1 MSIVILSAK
10 ITAPVVCSSVR
21 YRKIYMRLIHALLF
35 LALTAS
41 AQFSYRIDNSVP
53 VIINTDT
60 LRNAWAGG
68 FNAGQFNTMD
78 VNGDGHNDIV
88 LYDRMAQRVMVFIQS
103 GNGYFHAPQYEIF
116 FPDEIANWMLLR
128 DYNGDGKKD
137 LFTGDV
143 LGIKVFKNVTLP
155 GQPPAWQHV
164 LFNTGFGTKS
174 TVLLTKGFSGK
185 VNLQQNFD
193 DMPAFR
199 DVDGDGDLDIFCAR
213 YPTGNTIEFHKNF
226 GMERFGTADSLD
238 FERITQTWGNV
249 TDCFCGV
256 FAFDGQPCNASAG
269 RTQHAGG
276 KSLDVVDIDNDGNP
290 DILFSESE
298 CPRVFLLRNL
308 GTLESPVIR
317 TAELFPSANPVFI
330 FPYPSVYQED
340 VNGDGINDLIF
351 TSNAYRRDYLFS
363 NFRESVF
370 YYRNTGTNASP
381 AYELVQPNFLQN
393 TMVEVGDNAVPA
405 FMDLDGD
412 GDQDLLV
419 GHFGYDGRASL
430 VHFENTGTLTRPVFR
445 KVTDDYAFLSLLNF
459 TNIKPAFA
467 DMNGDNRP
475 DLIFTA
481 SQGFTT
487 DVFYL
492 LNTATAGLS
501 VNLMDIQ
508 SLNFPIFSNENVS
521 VIDVNADGKPD
532 ILLGKSNGALQY
544 WQNTGTTETPSFT
557 LADNAWLGLSS
568 SVTRQNLSCAEGD
581 LDADG
586 LADLVLG
593 DQTGQLAIIP
603 NFREVIAAEP
613 ALREIVFNP
622 LTETLTA
629 PNLGGRLW
637 PTVVNLFSTD
647 RPHIVAGTITGGLVL
662 LHPDN
667 SVPLPEQPRIDIYP
681 NPVGAG
687 NALNIRTDRPATF
700 TLLNVLGQPLS
711 TPIVINAFQLHRF
724 NTAHLQQGMYLLRFH
739 IQGKKYARRI
749 IVQ

>member
-1 MSIVILSAK
+1 
-10 ITAPVVCSSVR
+10 
-21 YRKIYMRLIHALLF
+21 MRLLSVLLMVPAL
-35 LALTAS
+35 S
-41 AQFSYRIDNSVP
+41 MAQFSYRLDNSIP
-53 VIINTDT
+53 VIIGTDT
-60 LRNAWAGG
+60 LVNAWAGG
-68 FNAGQFNTMD
+68 FNAGQVNTMD
-78 VNGDGHNDIV
+78 INGDGQDDIV
-88 LYDRMAQRVMVFIQS
+88 LYDRMAERVMVFLWAD
-103 GNGYFHAPQYEIF
+103 NGYSHAPQYEQF
-116 FPDEIANWMLLR
+116 FPDEITNWMLLR

-143 LGIKVFKNVTLP
+143 LGIKVFKNVTQP

-226 GMERFGTADSLD
+226 GVERFGTADSLD

-276 KSLDVVDIDNDGNP
+276 KSLDVIDINNDGNP

-298 CPRVFLLRNL
+298 CARVFLLQNL
-308 GTLESPVIR
+308 GTLESPVIQ
-317 TAELFPSANPVFI
+317 TAALFPSTNPVFI
-330 FPYPSVYQED
+330 FPYPSVYLED
-340 VNGDGINDLIF
+340 VDGDGLPDLIA
-351 TSNAYRRDYLFS
+351 TSNAYRRDFLFS

-370 YYRNTGTNASP
+370 YYRNTGTSTAPNF
-381 AYELVQPNFLQN
+381 ELVQPNFLQN
-393 TMVEVGDNAVPA
+393 TMIEAGDNAVPA

-412 GDQDLLV
+412 GDQDLLI
-419 GHFGYDGRASL
+419 GHYGYDGRASL
-430 VHFENTGTLTRPVFR
+430 VHYENTGTISQPVFR
-445 KVTDDYAFLSLLNF
+445 KVSDDYAFLSLLNL
-459 TNIKPAFA
+459 TNIKPAIA

-475 DLIFTA
+475 DLVFSA

-487 DVFYL
+487 NLFYL
-492 LNTATAGLS
+492 PNTASSGLA
-501 VNLMDIQ
+501 VNLLDIR
-508 SLNFPIFSNENVS
+508 SLNFPLFSTENVS
-521 VIDVNADGKPD
+521 IIDVNADGKPD

-544 WQNTGTTETPSFT
+544 WQNTGTAETPAFT

-586 LADLVLG
+586 LADLVIG
-593 DQTGQLAIIP
+593 DQTGQLAIVP
-603 NFREVIAAEP
+603 NFREATTAEP

-622 LTETLTA
+622 ISQSLTA

-637 PTVVNLFSTD
+637 PTVVNLLSTD
-647 RPHIVAGTITGGLVL
+647 RPQVVAGTITGGLVL
-662 LHPDN
+662 LNPDN
-667 SVPLPEQPRIDIYP
+667 SLPLPDQPRIDIFP
-681 NPVGAG
+681 NPVTTGDI
-687 NALNIRTDRPATF
+687 LNIRTDRPATF
-700 TLLNVLGQPLS
+700 SLLNVLGQPLGS
-711 TPIVINAFQLHRF
+711 PVRLNAFQLYRF
-724 NTAHLQQGMYLLRFH
+724 NTSQLEQGMYLLRFS
-739 IQGKKYARRI
+739 IQGKKYTRRI